1 MLCLLIPEKDCG
13 ATLTVSRLELAGSG
27 FPLVGALLIWFGWVF
42 LEQKSGAERKKGCSN
57 VITCLTCLR
66 RGHCLPSYLGV
77 AINIE
82 THLLDIG

>member
-1 MLCLLIPEKDCG
+1 MEQLFYSQQ
-13 ATLTVSRLELAGSG
+13 ARTRWVR
-27 FPLVGALLIWFGWVF
+27 FPSCWNFIWFGWVF
-42 LEQKSGAERKKGCSN
+42 LEQKSGAERKKGYSN

-82 THLLDIG
+82 TRLLDIG